1 MYILLLLIMT
11 FTVNTDKI
19 IFSLSL
25 FLYCQYHF
33 IIISFILQFIF
44 FYDQSEA
51 MASKQREESKSVKDV
66 QLEHK
71 R

>member
-1 MYILLLLIMT
+1 MT

-19 IFSLSL
+19 LFSLSL
-25 FLYCQYHF
+25 FLYCQYQF